1 MVAIVRYLLIMWV
14 CAGFGAWVLRRPFGK
29 LRAGLRADDIT
40 LAEELPFASAIGM
53 GALAYLILGIGLVG
67 QLRLWAAL
75 LVLAVL
81 AAIGWRE
88 MIRLARSLG
97 GAAAL
102 RFRPGPHGRPT
113 SGVIVLAAFLLAVF
127 LLTLIGALAPAR
139 DNDYDSLV
147 YHLTMPKVYVRDGSI
162 HPVPWLTHSNFPFT
176 LEMLYTVGILAND
189 QSLAKLFHWGCGW
202 LAALAVFGFARRWWG
217 SLAGWIGAAI
227 FAAVPLV
234 AWQMMTAYIELG
246 LALYAFLALAALARL
261 GGQEQAPAEP
271 ATPRRWLWVA
281 ALMCGW
287 ALGVKMLGGAA
298 LIFAIGTQ
306 LWALARAKI
315 ESRKSRVE
323 SNVESRISNLGV
335 GRMVLFALIAAAI
348 ASPWYIKSYL
358 WTGNP
363 VYPFFYEVFDGKFW
377 TAERA
382 RDYTAAQKAFGM
394 GSGPLSFL
402 VLPWNLTMHPRW
414 FFDLPGSLRAFN
426 VYITVFGPVFL
437 AFLPTLILT
446 GRVGPGGRL
455 ALWFALIFA
464 AIWFMLTQNGRY
476 LVPVLPGLSA
486 CAGAAAARLLQR
498 RWLLSSAAALVLGLS
513 FLAGL
518 APAYVLAA
526 PAARV
531 ALGLESQT
539 DYLMRASPT
548 YRVFHEVEQATP
560 SSARIMLF
568 GDEPRT
574 FYLNRDCLL
583 GDHAELFSQTDLAS
597 APAFVAALER
607 MGVTHLLLG
616 ASVLHDM
623 HSQRGL
629 LAARLFDL
637 AADGRMK
644 LIGTYGPLT
653 LWQIESAGRSS
664 GS

>member
-1 MVAIVRYLLIMWV
+1 
-14 CAGFGAWVLRRPFGK
+14 
-29 LRAGLRADDIT
+29 
-40 LAEELPFASAIGM
+40 
-53 GALAYLILGIGLVG
+53 
-67 QLRLWAAL
+67 
-75 LVLAVL
+75 
-81 AAIGWRE
+81 
-88 MIRLARSLG
+88 
-97 GAAAL
+97 
-102 RFRPGPHGRPT
+102 
-113 SGVIVLAAFLLAVF
+113 
-127 LLTLIGALAPAR
+127 
-139 DNDYDSLV
+139 
-147 YHLTMPKVYVRDGSI
+147 MPKVYVRDGSI

-176 LEMLYTVGILAND
+176 LEMLYTLGLLAGD
-189 QSLAKLFHWGCGW
+189 QSLAKLFHFGCGW
-202 LAALAVFGFARRWWG
+202 LVALAVFGFARRWWG

-246 LALYAFLALAALARL
+246 LALYAFLAVAALARVA
-261 GGQEQAPAEP
+261 GKARIGQEASSCPTQS
-271 ATPRRWLWVA
+271 TQSTQWLSVG

-298 LIFAIGTQ
+298 LIFALVAL
-306 LWALARAKI
+306 LWGLRTAPERARA
-315 ESRKSRVE
+315 
-323 SNVESRISNLGV
+323 V
-335 GRMVLFALIAAAI
+335 GRMALFALIAAAI

-363 VYPFFYEVFDGKFW
+363 VYPFFYEVFDGKLW

-402 VLPWNLTMHPRW
+402 VLPWNLTMEPRW
-414 FFDLPGSLRAFN
+414 FFDAPGSLREFN
-426 VYITVFGPVFL
+426 VYITVFGPAFL
-437 AFLPTLILT
+437 ALLPTLILT
-446 GRVGPGGRL
+446 GRVGAGGRL

-464 AIWFMLTQNGRY
+464 AIWFALTQNGRY

-513 FLAGL
+513 FVSGL
-518 APAYVLAA
+518 VPAYMLAA

-531 ALGLESQT
+531 TLGMESQT

-548 YRVFHEVEQATP
+548 YRLFHEVEQATP
-560 SSARIMLF
+560 PWARIMLF

-583 GDHAELFSQTDLAS
+583 GDHAELFSRADLES

-616 ASVLHDM
+616 SSVLHDM
-623 HSQRGL
+623 QSQRGL
-629 LAARLFDL
+629 LATRLFEL
-637 AADGRMK
+637 AADGRME
-644 LIGTYGPLT
+644 LIGQYGPLT

-664 GS
+664 GG

>member
-1 MVAIVRYLLIMWV
+1 MVAIIRYLLIMWV

-29 LRAGLRADDIT
+29 LRAGLRARDLT
-40 LAEELPFASAIGM
+40 LAEEVPFAAAIGM

-67 QLRLWAAL
+67 HLRLWAAL
-75 LVLAVL
+75 LVLAAL

-88 MIRLARSLG
+88 MVRLLQR
-97 GAAAL
+97 AAAGMRTATL
-102 RFRPGPHGRPT
+102 RLR
-113 SGVIVLAAFLLAVF
+113 SGQASPPYSVAIFLIAVF
-127 LLTLIGALAPAR
+127 VLTLIGALAPAR

-176 LEMLYTVGILAND
+176 LEMLYTVGLLAGD
-189 QSLAKLFHWGCGW
+189 QSLAKLFHFGCGW

-217 SLAGWIGAAI
+217 ALAGWIGAAI
-227 FAAVPLV
+227 FAAVPL
-234 AWQMMTAYIELG
+234 AGWQMMTAYIELG

-271 ATPRRWLWVA
+271 ATPQGWLWVA
-281 ALMCGW
+281 ALMCGL
-287 ALGVKMLGGAA
+287 ALGVKMLGGAV
-298 LIFAIGTQ
+298 LIFAVAALVWGVRSAPDRARGIG
-306 LWALARAKI
+306 
-315 ESRKSRVE
+315 
-323 SNVESRISNLGV
+323 RIA
-335 GRMVLFALIAAAI
+335 LFALIAAAI

-363 VYPFFYEVFDGKFW
+363 VYPFFYEVFDGRFW

-402 VLPWNLTMHPRW
+402 LLPWNLTMHPRW

-426 VYITVFGPVFL
+426 VYITVFGPAFL
-437 AFLPTLILT
+437 ALLPTLVLT

-455 ALWFALIFA
+455 ALWFALVFA
-464 AIWFMLTQNGRY
+464 AIWFALTQNGRY

-513 FLAGL
+513 FVAGL
-518 APAYVLAA
+518 APAYMLAA

-560 SSARIMLF
+560 LSARIMLF

-583 GDHAELFSQTDLAS
+583 GDHAELFSQADLES
-597 APAFVAALER
+597 APAFLGALEG

-623 HSQRGL
+623 HSQEGA
-629 LAARLFDL
+629 LARRLFEL
-637 AADGRMK
+637 ATDGRMK

>member
-14 CAGFGAWVLRRPFGK
+14 CAGFGAWVLRR
-29 LRAGLRADDIT
+29 LRVKDAT
-40 LAEELPFASAIGM
+40 LAEELPFAAAIGM

-75 LVLAVL
+75 LMLTVL

-88 MIRLARSLG
+88 MIRIARSLG

-102 RFRPGPHGRPT
+102 RLR
-113 SGVIVLAAFLLAVF
+113 SGQASPPYSVAIFLLAIF

-147 YHLTMPKVYVRDGSI
+147 YHLAMPKVYVRDASI

-176 LEMLYTVGILAND
+176 LEMLYTVGLLAGD
-189 QSLAKLFHWGCGW
+189 QSLAKLFHFGCGW

-217 SLAGWIGAAI
+217 SLAGWVGAAI
-227 FAAVPLV
+227 FAAAPLA

-246 LALYAFLALAALARL
+246 LALYAFLALAALGRARR
-261 GGQEQAPAEP
+261 EPAEGLP
-271 ATPRRWLWVA
+271 YSPVDAGWLWVA

-298 LIFAIGTQ
+298 LIFALVAL
-306 LWALARAKI
+306 LWGLRTAPERARA
-315 ESRKSRVE
+315 
-323 SNVESRISNLGV
+323 V
-335 GRMVLFALIAAAI
+335 GRIALFALIAAAI

-377 TAERA
+377 TSERA

-402 VLPWNLTMHPRW
+402 LLPWNLTMQPRW
-414 FFDLPGSLRAFN
+414 FFDLPGSLREFN
-426 VYITVFGPVFL
+426 VYITVFGPAFL
-437 AFLPTLILT
+437 ALLPTLILT

-455 ALWFALIFA
+455 ALWFALVFA
-464 AIWFMLTQNGRY
+464 VIWFSLTQNGRY
-476 LVPVLPGLSA
+476 LVPILPGLSA

-513 FLAGL
+513 FVSGL
-518 APAYVLAA
+518 VPAYMLAA

-531 ALGLESQT
+531 ALGMESQT

-548 YRVFHEVEQATP
+548 YRLFHEVQQATP
-560 SSARIMLF
+560 PSARIMLF

-583 GDHAELFSQTDLAS
+583 GDHAEIFSREDVAS

-616 ASVLHDM
+616 PSVLQDM

-629 LAARLFDL
+629 LATRLFDI
-637 AADGRMK
+637 AANGRMK
-644 LIGTYGPLT
+644 LIGQYGPLT